1 MTVNPD
7 AEKGDNLPDKIRCF
21 FDVSLGGLPAG
32 RIVFELSPELAP
44 KTCENFRALCTGEK
58 GVGQKT
64 GKPLHYKG
72 IIFHRVVKDFMIQSG
87 DFSNG
92 NGTGG
97 ESIYGGTFDDES
109 FVLKHDKPFL
119 LSMANRGKNTNGS
132 QFFITTQPA
141 PHLDNVHVVFG
152 LIVSG
157 HDLVRQ
163 LEQLPVDRNSRP
175 LQDAVVSNCGE
186 LIRQVKEK
194 KEKKKKKSKSGSS
207 DESEAGGSKKRKKEK
222 KKKKDKKH
230 KSEKEN
236 GNTLEEGE
244 LKDDGEIHPM
254 TTVTKID
261 PSEIPEVS
269 NKYLMRGDGRKGHD
283 DRRTDEEDDERDR
296 GRKRGKDRPHEQRGF
311 GWSKKRVPVSKS
323 GRVIKG
329 RGNFRYRT
337 PSRSRSR
344 SRSFTPIH
352 WRVAQKRTI
361 KMTDLEKLE
370 EEKRQR
376 EAEIRRRELE
386 RKKRHEEM
394 AKDAS
399 KKSFFELH
407 QEKDPQVSCSNSDE
421 ESAGKDKENEKE
433 KPIDMN
439 ALDYE
444 HQGAYSD
451 NDVVDT
457 PKKVKNETIAKAFG
471 LDTKTRK
478 ESDIDEKVDKGK
490 QDHKKNDNE
499 KKLEKECSERKE
511 QRREKEIRKHVDEKE
526 KSQEK
531 EDRDRKRESRRRNDS
546 RSRSRE
552 RRRDNSRSK
561 SRERR
566 RDYRDHSPVP
576 FRGGNR
582 RQFGGRWSNP
592 RRGFFSPRGRMHR
605 FDRNRRSR
613 SYDRKRSPAR
623 YRKDRSRSRESR
635 SYERKSRSRSVSR
648 QRNKNRRHSSDS
660 RSRSKSKKP
669 QKSHSP
675 ELQKV
680 AVPAVKDEPT
690 EEEKARIQK
699 EKMLK
704 RAETLLLLKNHMEK
718 EIEEQQRKAREKQ
731 KLKEEK
737 EKLEAA
743 LELAQL
749 EKLKKETIEK
759 LQAHDSMKL
768 AAAHK
773 ILETVVSS
781 VKSKSSTSST
791 NKKKPRHKR
800 TASTSSSSSEEDR
813 SRKKK
818 KDKKKKS
825 RYSSSSSSS
834 SSD

>member
-1 MTVNPD
+1 MTENPD
-7 AEKGDNLPDKIRCF
+7 TVKNNASTKIRCF
-21 FDVSLGGLPAG
+21 FDITLGGLPAG
-32 RIVFELSPELAP
+32 RIVFELEPDLAP

-58 GVGQKT
+58 GIGKKT
-64 GKPLHYKG
+64 EKPLHYKG
-72 IIFHRVVKDFMIQSG
+72 IIFHRVVKNFMIQSG
-87 DFSNG
+87 DFSNS

-97 ESIYGGTFDDES
+97 ESIYGGTFDDED
-109 FVLKHDKPFL
+109 FILKHDKPFL

-152 LIVSG
+152 HVVSG

-186 LIRQVKEK
+186 LVRQIKEK
-194 KEKKKKKSKSGSS
+194 KEKKKKKSKSHASDGS
-207 DESEAGGSKKRKKEK
+207 EEEEEGSKKRKKEK
-222 KKKKDKKH
+222 KKKKEKKS

-244 LKDDGEIHPM
+244 LKDDGDAHPM
-254 TTVTKID
+254 IVKTKID

-269 NKYLMRGDGRKGHD
+269 NKYLMRGGGNKRRY
-283 DRRTDEEDDERDR
+283 DRDSEEDEEEDDSRSRRRERDR
-296 GRKRGKDRPHEQRGF
+296 GREQRGF

-352 WRVAQKRTI
+352 WRVAQNRTI
-361 KMTDLEKLE
+361 KMTDLEKME
-370 EEKRQR
+370 EEKRLR
-376 EAEIRRRELE
+376 DLEIKRRESE

-399 KKSFFELH
+399 KKSFFELK
-407 QEKDPQVSCSNSDE
+407 QEKESNSRTIEDNNG
-421 ESAGKDKENEKE
+421 SDRRKENTQD

-451 NDVVDT
+451 VDGDDGSKN
-457 PKKVKNETIAKAFG
+457 PRNETIAKVFG
-471 LDTKTRK
+471 LDPKKRK
-478 ESDIDEKVDKGK
+478 EAEKHEIQVKGK
-490 QDHKKNDNE
+490 QKLQENEGDTRGKNNVEKQKRDKEEGRERKNEKDKKREQKREDHKKDISRSLS
-499 KKLEKECSERKE
+499 KDRRK
-511 QRREKEIRKHVDEKE
+511 DE
-526 KSQEK
+526 
-531 EDRDRKRESRRRNDS
+531 S

-552 RRRDNSRSK
+552 RK
-561 SRERR
+561 H
-566 RDYRDHSPVP
+566 DYRDRSPVS

-582 RQFGGRWSNP
+582 RQFVVRWSNQ
-592 RRGFFSPRGRMHR
+592 RRGGFFSPRGRGGR
-605 FDRNRRSR
+605 FDRYRRSR
-613 SYDRKRSPAR
+613 SYDRRRSPVR
-623 YRKDRSRSRESR
+623 HRRGRTRSKSSR
-635 SYERKSRSRSVSR
+635 SYDRSSRSRSDSHP
-648 QRNKNRRHSSDS
+648 RHRSSDS
-660 RSRSKSKKP
+660 RSRSRSIKSERAVTSQPKYRK
-669 QKSHSP
+669 SP
-675 ELQKV
+675 EVLISKIKQ
-680 AVPAVKDEPT
+680 EPT
-690 EEEKARIQK
+690 EEEKAQLQK

-731 KLKEEK
+731 KLKEDR

-759 LQAHDSMKL
+759 LHAHDSMKL
-768 AAAHK
+768 VAAHK

-781 VKSKSSTSST
+781 VKSSGTS
-791 NKKKPRHKR
+791 KKKQRRKR
-800 TASTSSSSSEEDR
+800 
-813 SRKKK
+813 
-818 KDKKKKS
+818 
-825 RYSSSSSSS
+825 SSSSSSS
-834 SSD
+834 SSTSSDGDKSRKKKRERKKKSRRGSSHSSSSE